1 MAIQRTLMTIRPER
15 AVLIGFALSALAF
28 FAFVDLAGEMLEGE
42 SRAFDEW
49 AMLLLRSP
57 ADHSVPLGPAW
68 FTEMMRDV
76 TAMGSTIVLSL
87 ITIAAVM
94 FLWLTRNR
102 RAAMWVLGAV
112 AGGIILGM
120 ALKYAFDRPRPDFI
134 LDSVRVYT
142 SSFPSGHALMSAV
155 VYLTLGALIAQTQQD
170 ARLRVYIIAFSVF
183 LTLIVGIS
191 RVYLGVHWPTDV
203 LGGWALGAAWATGCW
218 TAMMWLQRYGAIEQ
232 ARPIRVKDSS

>member
-1 MAIQRTLMTIRPER
+1 MTIRPER

-112 AGGIILGM
+112 
-120 ALKYAFDRPRPDFI
+120 
-134 LDSVRVYT
+134 
-142 SSFPSGHALMSAV
+142 
-155 VYLTLGALIAQTQQD
+155 
-170 ARLRVYIIAFSVF
+170 
-183 LTLIVGIS
+183 
-191 RVYLGVHWPTDV
+191 
-203 LGGWALGAAWATGCW
+203 
-218 TAMMWLQRYGAIEQ
+218 
-232 ARPIRVKDSS
+232 